1 MILLWRPA
9 PARLDRILRASRD
22 APHTYRDVGATREGR
37 TPAGFRGVTARGRL
51 GEGETVFRLAADAVL
66 RYQVQRGAGL
76 GVTAEFP
83 TARQGGVLIC
93 TMPVGPLAIV
103 IPCRI
108 VYVLDEPD
116 RAGFGYGT
124 LPGHPESGEEAFL
137 VERDRDGSVWLRVI
151 AFSRPDGLLQ
161 RIAHP
166 VGRLVQQQVTER
178 YVAGMQRH
186 LRSGP

>member
-1 MILLWRPA
+1 MILLWRPSR
-9 PARLDRILRASRD
+9 ARLDRILRASRD
-22 APHTYRDVGATREGR
+22 APYTYRDVGATRERR

-51 GEGETVFRLAADAVL
+51 GEGEAVFRRAAEAVL
-66 RYQVQRGAGL
+66 RYQVQRSAGL
-76 GVTAEFP
+76 GVTAETP
-83 TARQGGVLIC
+83 TARQGAVLVC
-93 TMPVGPLAIV
+93 VMPVGPMAIV

-108 VYVLDEPD
+108 AYVLDEPD

-137 VERDRDGSVWLRVI
+137 VERDPDTTVWLSI
-151 AFSRPDGLLQ
+151 TAFSRPDGLLQ

-178 YVAGMQRH
+178 YVAGMQRY